1 MVQAAMISIT
11 GTQQLEGEEPESI
24 QLVTEGSYCYEPGY
38 IRFSYVETQMTGLEG
53 VVTTFTIEDE
63 KTVTLRRTGKV
74 NSMMVFELG
83 RIDDSLYEAGP
94 GALMLRVQTKSL
106 GVLMNE
112 HGGIFDLS
120 YSIEVEYATCLL
132 YTSPSTASAPAGWRA
147 HFVSV
152 FTKALSFRAAARCS
166 RPRRRAWRA
175 SARRPARQSKAAVH
189 SSAERQTRRKP
200 APAGS

>member
-1 MVQAAMISIT
+1 MIS
-11 GTQQLEGEEPESI
+11 
-24 QLVTEGSYCYEPGY
+24 
-38 IRFSYVETQMTGLEG
+38 FGLSPA
-53 VVTTFTIEDE
+53 TIEDE

-120 YSIEVEYATCLL
+120 YSIEVEYATCGLNS
-132 YTSPSTASAPAGWRA
+132 YHIEIRVT
-147 HFVSV
+147 
-152 FTKALSFRAAARCS
+152 
-166 RPRRRAWRA
+166 
-175 SARRPARQSKAAVH
+175 
-189 SSAERQTRRKP
+189 
-200 APAGS
+200 

>member
-1 MVQAAMISIT
+1 MSSLIVWLCIIAGSIVLDQVT
-11 GTQQLEGEEPESI
+11 KL
-24 QLVTEGSYCYEPGY
+24 LVVRYLMDNSPVTVIDGVF
-38 IRFSYVETQMTGLEG
+38 RFSYVETQMTGLEG

-120 YSIEVEYATCLL
+120 YSIEVEYATCGLNS
-132 YTSPSTASAPAGWRA
+132 YHIEIRVT
-147 HFVSV
+147 
-152 FTKALSFRAAARCS
+152 
-166 RPRRRAWRA
+166 
-175 SARRPARQSKAAVH
+175 
-189 SSAERQTRRKP
+189 
-200 APAGS
+200 